1 MAADE
6 LVDGRSAG
14 EFFVTVIAVLIG
26 FVIAKYISKFLA
38 STGVPIAAG
47 DPVPLTLPGQAVLP
61 WRR

>member
-1 MAADE
+1 MADD
-6 LVDGRSAG
+6 LVPTRTGL

-26 FVIAKYISKFLA
+26 FVVGKYIAKALMG
-38 STGVPIAAG
+38 TGIPIAAG